1 MLVKIYEKHS
11 EKIDPKE
18 DEIIEEYVEDR
29 GIDNIVG
36 CSGKNVFEDF
46 IEFCSDHKI
55 KTKLK
60 NIPFRKRLYSLFQ
73 LKSYVIKY
81 DGACVRV
88 IIRKGDV

>member
-1 MLVKIYEKHS
+1 MLVKIYEKVP
-11 EKIDPKE
+11 EEINPKE
-18 DEIIEEYVEDR
+18 DEIIKSYVDER
-29 GIDNIVG
+29 GIENIIG

-46 IEFCSDHKI
+46 IEFCSNHKI

-81 DGACVRV
+81 NGKSVRV
-88 IIRKGDV
+88 LIRNGDA